1 MSYSTANLNKIINYN
16 KTLDTA
22 TENIDISNVNK
33 AYDAICIAAQASTIQ
48 VSECT
53 TALCNATAT
62 LLTARH
68 KLSINLAASIKAE
81 NNNENM
87 HAVHMDLDIATANTT
102 TALSIHDK
110 AVIASNAASN
120 TATANAAKRAVY
132 YGILINHARS

>member
-1 MSYSTANLNKIINYN
+1 MSHSTANLNKIINYS

-33 AYDAICIAAQASTIQ
+33 AYDAICIVAQASTVQ

-62 LLTARH
+62 LLTAKH
-68 KLSINLAASIKAE
+68 KVIINLAASIKAE
-81 NNNENM
+81 KNNENM
-87 HAVHMDLDIATANTT
+87 HAANMDLDVANANLATA
-102 TALSIHDK
+102 IDIRDK

>member
-62 LLTARH
+62 LLTAKH
-68 KLSINLAASIKAE
+68 KLSIGLVASSKTK
-81 NNNENM
+81 NN
-87 HAVHMDLDIATANTT
+87 
-102 TALSIHDK
+102 
-110 AVIASNAASN
+110 NAAST